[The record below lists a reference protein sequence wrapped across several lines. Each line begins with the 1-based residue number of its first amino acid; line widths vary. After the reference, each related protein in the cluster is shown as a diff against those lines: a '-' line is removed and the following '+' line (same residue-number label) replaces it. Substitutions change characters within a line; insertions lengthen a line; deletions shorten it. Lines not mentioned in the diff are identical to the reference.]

1 MIGRSDLTN
10 EKRIKSSM
18 RKLSYFEI
26 KRLQRWIRE
35 ESQQALIR
43 KRRIDRV
50 RKKDALR
57 KKQGLTID
65 DYKSIHN

>member
-10 EKRIKSSM
+10 EKRIKSAM

>member
-35 ESQQALIR
+35 EAEQALIR